1 MEQFVRVRMVQG
13 NGMDL
18 SLFQFDFDLTFA
30 AFFMNADKTI
40 YGRFGT
46 RTEYENAAKDISIEG
61 FKGALEAA
69 LELHKGYPENKAVLA
84 AKTGPE
90 PIKKTPEA
98 FPALLRYSSTLNFNG
113 RIEGQCIHCH
123 QIGEAQ
129 REIHWYDRK
138 PVPDATLYPFPM
150 PDVLGLNFSPKHRA
164 KISKV
169 TLDSSAEKDG
179 FRRAD
184 EMLTLD
190 GQPIISIADVQW
202 VLHRAAEDTTLPAT
216 VNRHGEEID
225 LTLTLKPGWRKGSDI
240 SWRTTTGEL
249 RLVALGGMVLED
261 LSDAERQ
268 RNGIGET
275 EMALRVKNI
284 RRGDRRSGG
293 QVNAQKAGIR
303 RGDIVIAYGDRTDR
317 LTESGIIG
325 YVLQEQPQAKT
336 LPVIDPSLKTWASA
350 ILNDGSICGIQKR
363 TTRFNGA
370 ADNPVEQE
378 NRSYNA

>member
-1 MEQFVRVRMVQG
+1 M
-13 NGMDL
+13 
-18 SLFQFDFDLTFA
+18 
-30 AFFMNADKTI
+30 
-40 YGRFGT
+40 
-46 RTEYENAAKDISIEG
+46 
-61 FKGALEAA
+61 
-69 LELHKGYPENKAVLA
+69 
-84 AKTGPE
+84 
-90 PIKKTPEA
+90 
-98 FPALLRYSSTLNFNG
+98 
-113 RIEGQCIHCH
+113 
-123 QIGEAQ
+123 
-129 REIHWYDRK
+129 
-138 PVPDATLYPFPM
+138 
-150 PDVLGLNFSPKHRA
+150 
-164 KISKV
+164 
-169 TLDSSAEKDG
+169 
-179 FRRAD
+179 
-184 EMLTLD
+184 
-190 GQPIISIADVQW
+190 
-202 VLHRAAEDTTLPAT
+202 PAT

-336 LPVIDPSLKTWASA
+336 LPIKLLRNGEQIEVELSL
-350 ILNDGSICGIQKR
+350 
-363 TTRFNGA
+363 
-370 ADNPVEQE
+370 E
-378 NRSYNA
+378 

>member
-1 MEQFVRVRMVQG
+1 MGQFVRVRVVQG

-18 SLFQFDFDLTFA
+18 SLFQFDYDLTFA
-30 AFFMNADKTI
+30 AFFMNADKMI

-46 RTEYENAAKDISIEG
+46 RADFEDATKDISIES

-69 LELHKGYPENKAVLA
+69 LELHKRYPENKAALA

-98 FPALLRYSSTLNFNG
+98 FPALLRYSSNLNLDG
-113 RIEGQCIHCH
+113 RIGDQCIHCH

-138 PVPDATLYPFPM
+138 PVPDAVLYPFPM

-164 KISKV
+164 KVSKI
-169 TLDSSAEKDG
+169 DPGSAAEKDG

-184 EMLTLD
+184 EILTLD
-190 GQPIISIADVQW
+190 GQPMISIADVQW
-202 VLHRAAEDTTLPAT
+202 VLHRAPENATLPAT
-216 VNRHGEEID
+216 VDRHGEKVN
-225 LTLTLKPGWRKGSDI
+225 LTLTLRPGWRKGSNI

-268 RNGIGET
+268 RNGIAET
-275 EMALRVKNI
+275 EMALRVENF
-284 RRGDRRSGG
+284 RRGERRSGG
-293 QVNAQKAGIR
+293 QTNAQRAGIR
-303 RGDIVIAYGDRTDR
+303 RGDIVVAYGDRTDR
-317 LTESGIIG
+317 LSESGVIG
-325 YVLQEQPQAKT
+325 YVLQDKSQAKS
-336 LPVIDPSLKTWASA
+336 LSLK
-350 ILNDGSICGIQKR
+350 LLR
-363 TTRFNGA
+363 NGQQVK
-370 ADNPVEQE
+370 VELSLE
-378 NRSYNA
+378 

>member
-18 SLFQFDFDLTFA
+18 SLFQFDYDLTFA

-46 RTEYENAAKDISIEG
+46 RADFEDATKDISIES
-61 FKGALEAA
+61 FKAALEAA
-69 LELHKGYPENKAVLA
+69 LELHKGYPENKAALA

-98 FPALLRYSSTLNFNG
+98 FPALLRYASNLNLDG
-113 RIEGQCIHCH
+113 RIGDQCIHCH

-138 PVPDATLYPFPM
+138 SVPDEVLYPFPM
-150 PDVLGLNFSPKHRA
+150 PDVLGLHFSPKHRA

-169 TLDSSAEKDG
+169 STHSSAEKDG

-184 EMLTLD
+184 EILTLD

-202 VLHRAAEDTTLPAT
+202 VLHRASENSTLPAT
-216 VNRHGEEID
+216 VNRHGEEIN

-275 EMALRVKNI
+275 EMALRVENI

-293 QVNAQKAGIR
+293 QTNAEKAGIR
-303 RGDIVIAYGDRTDR
+303 RADIITAYGERTDR
-317 LTESGIIG
+317 LSESGIIG
-325 YVLQEQPQAKT
+325 YVLQEQPQAKA
-336 LPVIDPSLKTWASA
+336 LLIKLLRNGEQVEVELSL
-350 ILNDGSICGIQKR
+350 
-363 TTRFNGA
+363 
-370 ADNPVEQE
+370 E
-378 NRSYNA
+378 

>member
-18 SLFQFDFDLTFA
+18 SLFQFDYDLTFA

-46 RTEYENAAKDISIEG
+46 RAEYENAAKDISIEG
-61 FKGALEAA
+61 FKQALEAA
-69 LELHKGYPENKAVLA
+69 LALHEGYPENKAVLA
-84 AKTGPE
+84 GKTGPE

-98 FPALLRYSSTLNFNG
+98 FPALLRYSATLDFDS
-113 RIEGQCIHCH
+113 RINQQCIHCH

-138 PVPDATLYPFPM
+138 PIPDEVLYPFPM
-150 PDVLGLNFSPKHRA
+150 PNVLGFHFSPKHRA
-164 KISKV
+164 KISKIE
-169 TLDSSAEKDG
+169 SGSAAEKDG

-184 EMLTLD
+184 EILTLD
-190 GQPIISIADVQW
+190 GQPIISVADVQW
-202 VLHRAAEDTTLPAT
+202 VLHRSQENTTVPAT
-216 VNRHGEEID
+216 VDRHGEEVN
-225 LTLTLKPGWRKGSDI
+225 LTLTLNSGWRQGTDI

-275 EMALRVKNI
+275 EMALNVKTVS
-284 RRGDRRSGG
+284 RRERRSNTES
-293 QVNAQKAGIR
+293 NAQKAGIR
-303 RGDIVIAYGDRTDR
+303 RGDIIIGYGDSTDR

-325 YVLQEQPQAKT
+325 YVLQEEPQAKT
-336 LPVIDPSLKTWASA
+336 LPVKFLRNGEQVEVELSL
-350 ILNDGSICGIQKR
+350 
-363 TTRFNGA
+363 
-370 ADNPVEQE
+370 E
-378 NRSYNA
+378 